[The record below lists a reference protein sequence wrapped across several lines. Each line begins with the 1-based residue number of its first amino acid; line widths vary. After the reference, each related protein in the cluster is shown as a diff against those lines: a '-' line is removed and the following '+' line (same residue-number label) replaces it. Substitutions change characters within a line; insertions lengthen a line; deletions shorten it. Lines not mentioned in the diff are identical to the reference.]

1 MAPTEYLGKVCIAVV
16 SVMIK
21 ICVFIYTYSLC
32 SCRRVTEVDGR
43 GSTRGSQVPS
53 ALQSPYPESQ
63 SQQHSPDLALAALEP
78 SPPPKVKPAIP
89 TSALGRSLGFADQ
102 KSGHTRFEVSH
113 IHTFSYIISLS
124 GAFICIR

>member
-1 MAPTEYLGKVCIAVV
+1 MAPTEHARKVCIAVVV

-21 ICVFIYTYSLC
+21 ICVFIYTYFLC
-32 SCRRVTEVDGR
+32 LCRRVTEVDGR

-102 KSGHTRFEVSH
+102 KSGPTLRFEVG
-113 IHTFSYIISLS
+113 YIVTT
-124 GAFICIR
+124 